1 MCVIVF
7 FLFFYR
13 FDGQFIMA
21 WLLEQGIA
29 PEVIPNGSMLM
40 SIYVK
45 TLNIRI
51 IDSINFIPMSLCNLP
66 ACFGLTELKKGYF
79 PHFFNT
85 RENQNYVGPM
95 PDPSFYGPDTMSST
109 ARDEFTHWYEAHK
122 EMVFNF
128 QEEMLAY
135 CRFVFNAFF

>member
-1 MCVIVF
+1 MT
-7 FLFFYR
+7 YR

-21 WLLEQGIA
+21 WLLKQGIA

-51 IDSINFIPMSLCNLP
+51 IDSINFLPMSLCKLP

-79 PHFFNT
+79 PIFFNT

-95 PDPSFYGPDTMSST
+95 PDLSYYGPDTMSST
-109 ARDEFTHWYEAHK
+109 ARDAFTHWYEAHK

-135 CRFVFNAFF
+135 CRYVFNAFFKPFFS